1 MRLSGIARG
10 PVEGATLLERT
21 VVTAESGPLGKIEK
35 LAGGQATITGEG
47 WSLDGVVR
55 GPKPLTQ
62 SADAQAVIRVEQI
75 TVADAPGPGRIEMQ
89 LDDSLYLGDRW

>member
-1 MRLSGIARG
+1 M
-10 PVEGATLLERT
+10 
-21 VVTAESGPLGKIEK
+21 
-35 LAGGQATITGEG
+35 
-47 WSLDGVVR
+47 VR

-89 LDDSLYLGDRW
+89 LDDSLYLGDRWEYRLRRGSFNAKAHGTKQLAAGTVWAEIPTSSVWLFPQP